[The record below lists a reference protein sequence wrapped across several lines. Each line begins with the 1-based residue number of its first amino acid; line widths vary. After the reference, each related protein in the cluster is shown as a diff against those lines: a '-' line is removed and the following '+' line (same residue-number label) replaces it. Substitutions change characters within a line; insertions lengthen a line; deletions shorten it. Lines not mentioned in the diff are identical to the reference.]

1 MATSVGQ
8 SKAQELN
15 GFFFEISAK
24 DSQTVIET
32 WAEIINL
39 LTNKKEVFNIIF
51 LLWIQLIFLKRNGKI
66 ENRAFF
72 SNGFGQPTEDHKKLI
87 RPTTAD
93 IYSQNINRS
102 QNSIKEKKKADFS
115 IRAAGNKPKKD
126 NFNLNISQDNNY
138 SLGIM

>member
-51 LLWIQLIFLKRNGKI
+51 LL
-66 ENRAFF
+66 
-72 SNGFGQPTEDHKKLI
+72 
-87 RPTTAD
+87 
-93 IYSQNINRS
+93 
-102 QNSIKEKKKADFS
+102 
-115 IRAAGNKPKKD
+115 
-126 NFNLNISQDNNY
+126 
-138 SLGIM
+138 